1 MTDPPAA
8 DDPPPRPSVRAE
20 LRPLLTLALPIVTGL
35 AAATLMGVVDT
46 VMIAPLGTRSLAAA
60 GVTVA
65 VVVIAFSAIYGV
77 LSVVGVRIAN
87 GFGARDP
94 GAVAAEVANGLR
106 TAWIVGA
113 AGAAAMAAA
122 FPLMRLTGQPPD
134 VLDAAGGYW
143 MALSALLVPF
153 SLLIAMKAAFD
164 AVDRP
169 WTGTAITFA
178 GVALNVPLNL
188 VLIHGTFGWGGLGLV
203 GAGIGSV
210 LAEGFAAL
218 LAWAWWRRAAG
229 FRAWNVPAPWSGA
242 GIARQLREGGPLALA
257 YTAEGASWSVAGLM
271 LGAFGAGALAAHQIT
286 VSIVSVTYMIP
297 LGMAAAVSVRIGQ
310 ATGAGEGRR
319 ARAIGMAALLM
330 VVAWSLATTALYLA
344 FGRAIG
350 AALSDDAEVVTLAAT
365 LFATLALMQV
375 MDGVQSTTVG
385 ALRGLLDTVTP
396 TVVSIVAYWLISLPL
411 AWGLAVTLGLGPAWV
426 WIGYGAGLAVAAIWL
441 PLRFWRLTDRP
452 GGCVPSRIRV

>member
-1 MTDPPAA
+1 MTAVLA
-8 DDPPPRPSVRAE
+8 DDLPPPPRPSVRAE
-20 LRPLLTLALPIVTGL
+20 LKPLLTLALPIVTGL

-46 VMIAPLGTRSLAAA
+46 VMIAPLGTEALAAA

-65 VVVIAFSAIYGV
+65 VVIIAYSAIYGV

-94 GAVAAEVANGLR
+94 SAVAAEVSNGLR
-106 TAWIVGA
+106 TAWIVGLVGAAIMA
-113 AGAAAMAAA
+113 AG
-122 FPLMRLTGQPPD
+122 FPLMRLTGQPPE
-134 VLDAAGGYW
+134 VLDAATGYW

-188 VLIHGTFGWGGLGLV
+188 VLIHGIGPWEGLGLL

-210 LAEGFAAL
+210 LAESLAAL
-218 LAWAWWRRAAG
+218 LAWGWWRRAAG
-229 FRAWNVPAPWSGA
+229 FRRWNVSARPSRA
-242 GIARQLREGGPLALA
+242 GIGRQLREGGPLALA
-257 YTAEGASWSVAGLM
+257 YTAEGASWSIAGLM
-271 LGAFGAGALAAHQIT
+271 LGAFGAGALAAHQVT
-286 VSIVSVTYMIP
+286 ASVTSVSYMVP

-319 ARAIGMAALLM
+319 ARAIGLAALAM
-330 VVAWSLATTALYLA
+330 VVAWSGVMTVFYLL

-350 AALSDDAEVVTLAAT
+350 AALSDDPEVVPLVAA

-375 MDGVQSTTVG
+375 ADAVQSTTVG

-396 TVVSIVAYWLISLPL
+396 TVVSIVAYWLVSLPL
-411 AWGLAVTLGLGPAWV
+411 AWGLAVTAGLGPAWV
-426 WIGYGAGLAVAAIWL
+426 WIGYAGGLAVAAVWL
-441 PLRFWRLTDRP
+441 PIRFWRLTDQR
-452 GGCVPSRIRV
+452 G